1 MNLEEIHEK
10 LVRLVADLVEATLT
24 APVIVEG
31 ERDVKSLREVGLTG
45 EIIPLNAGVSM
56 FNLAESIARH
66 HREAIILTD
75 WDRRGG
81 QLARLLRDALEANQV
96 RFDVDLRARMTV
108 LCQKEIKDVESLDG
122 YLERLARQVEAGW
135 EGKPSK
141 AYYAGRKGAAVRDRR
156 ARRILAKSPPPK
168 E

>member
-1 MNLEEIHEK
+1 MNLGEVHEK
-10 LVRLVADLVEATLT
+10 LVRLIADLVEANLT

-31 ERDVKSLREVGLTG
+31 ERDVKALREVGLTG
-45 EIIPLNAGVSM
+45 EIVPLNAGVPL

-66 HREAIILTD
+66 HREAVILTD

-108 LCQKEIKDVESLDG
+108 LCQTEIKDVESLAT
-122 YLERLARQVEAGW
+122 YLERLTRQVEAGW
-135 EGKPSK
+135 EGKISK
-141 AYYAGRKGAAVRDRR
+141 AFYADRKGAAVRDKR
-156 ARRILAKSPPPK
+156 ARRILAKSPPSK